1 MTPQRLELVRILEK
15 IGPKHPSFSEVCDA
29 MKRRHANVSR
39 STVLK
44 NLNEMVEL
52 GLISS
57 FSYGGETHYELS
69 SHPHVNLV
77 DSNGKIVDIEDEDI
91 RQLML
96 KLMELV
102 NRRAGVKTK
111 HILVMAD

>member
-1 MTPQRLELVRILEK
+1 MR
-15 IGPKHPSFSEVCDA
+15 
-29 MKRRHANVSR
+29 KRYANVSR

-57 FSYGGETHYELS
+57 FSYGGETHYEMGPN
-69 SHPHVNLV
+69 PHVNLV
-77 DSNGKIVDIEDEDI
+77 DSNGTIVDVDDEEVRD
-91 RQLML
+91 LM
-96 KLMELV
+96 MRLV
-102 NRRAGVKTK
+102 DLVSRRAGVKTK